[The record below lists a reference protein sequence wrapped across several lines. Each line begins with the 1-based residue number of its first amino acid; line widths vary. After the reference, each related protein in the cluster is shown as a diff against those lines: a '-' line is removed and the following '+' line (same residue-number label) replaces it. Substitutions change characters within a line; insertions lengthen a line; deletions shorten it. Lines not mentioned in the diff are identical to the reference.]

1 MLKRWNFSN
10 LSIHSLTR
18 RDQGSYEWYSGLK
31 ERHLP
36 SFDLSIMFRLS
47 CLQSPLSGVSAS
59 CDHQSVSSSWPHW
72 FPIVTPTL
80 ARPGHCPD
88 PHVSHINIIL
98 RTQALKIYC
107 TRKNT
112 ATLHDK
118 NNLFRE
124 KLFSFSDR
132 GDTNCQSLLQ
142 CYNLSVSSIEDAM
155 MSCWET
161 WTPSRVLSP
170 IKRETRYN
178 PSCRVSSCWRGDR
191 RQQPGPAV
199 SCQTG
204 SESVTGR
211 QRGEG
216 ELVVTGLW
224 RLWRL

>member
-31 ERHLP
+31 ERHLH
-36 SFDLSIMFRLS
+36 SVRWEACSLCSV
-47 CLQSPLSGVSAS
+47 SPLCTRDSGCSAS

-72 FPIVTPTL
+72 FPIVTSTL

-118 NNLFRE
+118 NILFRE

-142 CYNLSVSSIEDAM
+142 CYNLSQ
-155 MSCWET
+155 CHL
-161 WTPSRVLSP
+161 SRTQLCP
-170 IKRETRYN
+170 
-178 PSCRVSSCWRGDR
+178 
-191 RQQPGPAV
+191 
-199 SCQTG
+199 
-204 SESVTGR
+204 
-211 QRGEG
+211 
-216 ELVVTGLW
+216 L
-224 RLWRL
+224 